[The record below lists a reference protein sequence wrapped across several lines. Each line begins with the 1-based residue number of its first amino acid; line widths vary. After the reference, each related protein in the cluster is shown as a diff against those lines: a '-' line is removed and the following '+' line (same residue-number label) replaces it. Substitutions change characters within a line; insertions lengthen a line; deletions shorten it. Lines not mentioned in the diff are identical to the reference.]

1 VCENPFQSF
10 QTFQPLEPIDRNG
23 SSLLGFALHATVV
36 VRNLMTEAEPHM
48 PKSSVGFVSLVLA
61 ILIAVPV
68 FAQLKKIRFSTTSI
82 AVTEL
87 QFRIAQMK
95 GFYREEGLDLETLL
109 IRGSVGMQAL
119 IGGSVDYASAAG
131 SIIAA
136 GVRGMPVRLVLIVN
150 SKPQFDLVGAT
161 DVKSVQ
167 QLKGKVVGISS
178 RGGAVDLLTQLILT
192 QHGLTPNK
200 DVTSIVIGTP
210 EELATALRTGRIAA
224 CLLSP
229 PRQLIL
235 YREGFSRLAYSG
247 DYLTSYPSGGVGA
260 TEEKIKNNPA
270 EVFAFVRASLKG
282 LQYYSQHRAESAD
295 IISKYLGVKDRSLA
309 EEVYDL
315 HLSRL
320 GGLAYLDDAWMRG
333 AIDFTK
339 KSLDVHKEIP
349 ANQVFDFSFVEKAL
363 GRKKN

>member
-1 VCENPFQSF
+1 MHSGRIDAMQVGLLLSA
-10 QTFQPLEPIDRNG
+10 LECNG
-23 SSLLGFALHATVV
+23 DCPEMPS
-36 VRNLMTEAEPHM
+36 TEAEPSM
-48 PKSSVGFVSLVLA
+48 QKLSIGVFTLIFIVLISLPA
-61 ILIAVPV
+61 

-82 AVTEL
+82 AVTEM

-109 IRGSVGMQAL
+109 IRGAVGMQAL

-136 GVRGMPVRLVLIVN
+136 GVRGAPVRLVLIVN
-150 SKPQFDLVGAT
+150 SKPQFDLVGT
-161 DVKSVQ
+161 PDVKSVQ
-167 QLKGKVVGISS
+167 QLKGKMVGISS

-192 QHGLTPNK
+192 HHGLTPNK
-200 DVTSIVIGTP
+200 DVSSIVIGTP
-210 EELATALRTGRIAA
+210 AELATALRTGRIAA

-235 YREGFSRLAYSG
+235 YREGFTRLAYSG

-270 EVFAFVRASLKG
+270 EVLAFVRASMKG
-282 LQYYSQHRAESAD
+282 VHYFSEHRAESVD
-295 IISKYLGVKDRSLA
+295 FISKYLGVKERSLA

-315 HLSRL
+315 QLSRS

-333 AIDFTK
+333 AIEFTK
-339 KSLDVHKEIP
+339 KSLGVSKEIP
-349 ANQVFDFSFVEKAL
+349 PGQVFDFSFVEKAL
-363 GRKKN
+363 GRKGN

>member
-1 VCENPFQSF
+1 
-10 QTFQPLEPIDRNG
+10 
-23 SSLLGFALHATVV
+23 
-36 VRNLMTEAEPHM
+36 M
-48 PKSSVGFVSLVLA
+48 PKTFAAIAALSIVLVA
-61 ILIAVPV
+61 STAT
-68 FAQLKKIRFSTTSI
+68 AQIKKIHFSTTSI

-119 IGGSVDYASAAG
+119 IGGSVDYSSAAG

-136 GVRGMPVRLVLIVN
+136 GVRGMPVKLVLIVN
-150 SKPQFDLVGAT
+150 SKPQFDLVGQP
-161 DVKSVQ
+161 DLKSVQ

-192 QHGLTPNK
+192 KHGLTPNK

-224 CLLSP
+224 CLLTP

-247 DYLTSYPSGGVGA
+247 DYMGTYPSGGVGA
-260 TEEKIKNNPA
+260 TDEKIKNNPA
-270 EVFAFVRASLKG
+270 EVLAFVRASLRG
-282 LQYYSQHRAESAD
+282 SQYYSQHREEAVD
-295 IISKYLGVKDRSLA
+295 LISKYLGVKDLSLA
-309 EEVYDL
+309 GEVYDL
-315 HLSRL
+315 HLSRQ
-320 GGLAYLDDAWMRG
+320 GGFSYLDDAWMRG

-339 KSLDVHKEIP
+339 KSLSVTKEIP
-349 ANQVFDFSFVEKAL
+349 PSQVFDFSFVEKAL

>member
-1 VCENPFQSF
+1 MRKILTVIFSLSVVLVTE
-10 QTFQPLEPIDRNG
+10 RN
-23 SSLLGFALHATVV
+23 AL
-36 VRNLMTEAEPHM
+36 
-48 PKSSVGFVSLVLA
+48 
-61 ILIAVPV
+61 
-68 FAQLKKIRFSTTSI
+68 AQLKKIRFSTSSI
-82 AVTEL
+82 AVTEM

-95 GFYREEGLDLETLL
+95 GFYREEGIDLETVL
-109 IRGSVGMQAL
+109 IRGSIGMQAL

-136 GVRGMPVRLVLIVN
+136 GVRGAPVRLVSIVN
-150 SKPQFDLVGAT
+150 AKPQFDLVGQA
-161 DVKSVQ
+161 DIKSVA

-192 QHGLTPNK
+192 KHGLTPNK

-210 EELATALRTGRIAA
+210 EELATALRTGLIAA

-229 PRQLIL
+229 PRQLLL

-247 DYLTSYPSGGVGA
+247 DYLATYPSGGVGA

-270 EVFAFVRASLKG
+270 EVLGFVRASLKG
-282 LQYYSQHRAESAD
+282 LQYYSQHRAESID
-295 IISKYLGVKDRSLA
+295 LISKYLGVKDLTLA
-309 EEVYDL
+309 AEVYDL

-320 GGLAYLDDAWMRG
+320 GGLSYLDDAWIRG

-339 KSLDVHKEIP
+339 KSLNVTKEVAP
-349 ANQVFDFSFVEKAL
+349 SQVFDFSFVEKVL
-363 GRKKN
+363 GRQKN

>member
-1 VCENPFQSF
+1 
-10 QTFQPLEPIDRNG
+10 
-23 SSLLGFALHATVV
+23 
-36 VRNLMTEAEPHM
+36 
-48 PKSSVGFVSLVLA
+48 
-61 ILIAVPV
+61 
-68 FAQLKKIRFSTTSI
+68 
-82 AVTEL
+82 
-87 QFRIAQMK
+87 
-95 GFYREEGLDLETLL
+95 
-109 IRGSVGMQAL
+109 MQAL

-150 SKPQFDLVGAT
+150 SKPQFDLVGAA

-192 QHGLTPNK
+192 HHGLTPNK
-200 DVTSIVIGTP
+200 DVASIVIGTP

-229 PRQLIL
+229 PRQLLL
-235 YREGFSRLAYSG
+235 YRDGFSRLAYSG
-247 DYLTSYPSGGVGA
+247 DYLPYYPSGGVGA
-260 TEEKIKNNPA
+260 TEDKIKNNPG

-282 LQYYSQHRAESAD
+282 LQYYSDHRSESAD

-320 GGLAYLDDAWMRG
+320 GGYAYLDDVWMRG

-339 KSLDVHKEIP
+339 KSLGVTQEVP
-349 ANQVFDFSFVEKAL
+349 PSQVFDFTFVEKAL
-363 GRKKN
+363 GRRKG

>member
-1 VCENPFQSF
+1 M
-10 QTFQPLEPIDRNG
+10 R
-23 SSLLGFALHATVV
+23 
-36 VRNLMTEAEPHM
+36 R
-48 PKSSVGFVSLVLA
+48 SSVGLFLLIFFVTA
-61 ILIAVPV
+61 AAPV
-68 FAQLKKIRFSTTSI
+68 SAQLKKIRFSTTSI

-95 GFYREEGLDLETLL
+95 GFYREEGLELETLL
-109 IRGSVGMQAL
+109 IRGAVGMQAL

-136 GVRGMPVRLVLIVN
+136 GVRGAPVRLVLVVN
-150 SKPQFDLVGAT
+150 SKPQFDLVGLPEI
-161 DVKSVQ
+161 KSIQ
-167 QLKGKVVGISS
+167 QLKGKVIGISS
-178 RGGAVDLLTQLILT
+178 RGGALDLLTQLILT
-192 QHGLTPNK
+192 KHGLTPNK

-210 EELATALRTGRIAA
+210 EELAMALRTRQIAA

-247 DYLTSYPSGGVGA
+247 DYLASYPSGGVGA

-270 EVFAFVRASLKG
+270 EVLAFVRASLKG
-282 LQYYSQHRAESAD
+282 LQYYSQHRAEAID
-295 IISKYLGVKDRSLA
+295 IISKYLGVKDLSLA
-309 EEVYDL
+309 GEVYDL

-320 GGLAYLDDAWMRG
+320 GGLSYLDDAWMRG

-339 KSLDVHKEIP
+339 KSLAVTKEVP
-349 ANQVFDFSFVEKAL
+349 PSQVFDFSFVEKAL
-363 GRKKN
+363 GRAKS

>member
-1 VCENPFQSF
+1 
-10 QTFQPLEPIDRNG
+10 
-23 SSLLGFALHATVV
+23 
-36 VRNLMTEAEPHM
+36 M
-48 PKSSVGFVSLVLA
+48 PKTFAGIVAALFVIFVSSTA
-61 ILIAVPV
+61 T
-68 FAQLKKIRFSTTSI
+68 AQIKKIHFSTTSI

-136 GVRGMPVRLVLIVN
+136 GVRGMPVKLVLVVN
-150 SKPQFDLVGAT
+150 SKPQFDLVGQP
-161 DVKSVQ
+161 DVKSVP

-192 QHGLTPNK
+192 QQGLTPNK

-224 CLLSP
+224 CLLTP

-247 DYLTSYPSGGVGA
+247 DYMTTYPSGGVGA
-260 TEEKIKNNPA
+260 TDEKIKNNPA
-270 EVFAFVRASLKG
+270 EVLAFVRASLRG
-282 LQYYSQHRAESAD
+282 LQYYSQHREEAID
-295 IISKYLGVKDRSLA
+295 LISKYLGVKDRFLA
-309 EEVYDL
+309 GEVYDL

-320 GGLAYLDDAWMRG
+320 GGFSYLDDAWMRG

-339 KSLDVHKEIP
+339 KSLGVTKEVP
-349 ANQVFDFSFVEKAL
+349 ASQVFDFSFVEKAL
-363 GRKKN
+363 GRKK

>member
-1 VCENPFQSF
+1 MN
-10 QTFQPLEPIDRNG
+10 
-23 SSLLGFALHATVV
+23 
-36 VRNLMTEAEPHM
+36 
-48 PKSSVGFVSLVLA
+48 K
-61 ILIAVPV
+61 ILTGV
-68 FAQLKKIRFSTTSI
+68 FTLIIFIVAGRPASAQLKKIRFSTSSI
-82 AVTEL
+82 AVTEM

-95 GFYREEGLDLETLL
+95 GFYREEGLDLETIL

-136 GVRGMPVRLVLIVN
+136 GVRGAPVRLVLIVN
-150 SKPQFDLVGAT
+150 AKPQFDLVGQP
-161 DVKSVQ
+161 DLKSVA

-192 QHGLTPNK
+192 KHGLTPNK

-210 EELATALRTGRIAA
+210 EELATALRTGLIAA

-247 DYLTSYPSGGVGA
+247 DYLASYPSGGVGA

-270 EVFAFVRASLKG
+270 EVLAFVKASFKG
-282 LQYYSQHRAESAD
+282 LQYYSHHRPESID
-295 IISKYLGVKDRSLA
+295 IISKYLGVKDLTLA
-309 EEVYDL
+309 GEVYDL

-320 GGLAYLDDAWMRG
+320 GGLSYLDDAWMRG

-339 KSLDVHKEIP
+339 KSLAVTKEIP
-349 ANQVFDFSFVEKAL
+349 PSQVFDFSFVEKAL
-363 GRKKN
+363 GRRKN

>member
-1 VCENPFQSF
+1 MDGG
-10 QTFQPLEPIDRNG
+10 T
-23 SSLLGFALHATVV
+23 
-36 VRNLMTEAEPHM
+36 HM
-48 PKSSVGFVSLVLA
+48 SKKTAG
-61 ILIAVPV
+61 V
-68 FAQLKKIRFSTTSI
+68 FASFVFLLASSTALAQVKKIHFSTTSI

-95 GFYREEGLDLETLL
+95 GFYREEGLDIETLL

-136 GVRGMPVRLVLIVN
+136 GVRGAPVKLVLIVN
-150 SKPQFDLVGAT
+150 SKPQFDLVGQR
-161 DVKSVQ
+161 DIKSVE

-192 QHGLTPNK
+192 IHGLTPNK

-210 EELATALRTGRIAA
+210 EELATALRAGVVAA

-229 PRQLIL
+229 PRQLML
-235 YREGFSRLAYSG
+235 YREGFSKLAYSG

-260 TEEKIKNNPA
+260 TDEKIKSNPT
-270 EVFAFVRASLKG
+270 EVLGFVRASLKG
-282 LQYYSQHRAESAD
+282 LQYYSQHRAESID
-295 IISKYLGVKDRSLA
+295 LISKYLGVKDLSLA
-309 EEVYDL
+309 GEVYDL

-320 GGLAYLDDAWMRG
+320 GGFSYLDDAWMRG

-339 KSLDVHKEIP
+339 KSLAVTKEIP
-349 ANQVFDFSFVEKAL
+349 PSQVFDFSFVERVL